1 MKLFQNYKS
10 KKTLRSENDAL
21 SKKCERLER
30 YNESMIVQMVK
41 EPSYPAKVE
50 RLRVSRCFNEFEAG
64 VVPVKDRNIIV
75 ARALYP
81 YVAEC
86 TKITSTKRN
95 DGSIE
100 VTAEL
105 DVLKL

>member
-10 KKTLRSENDAL
+10 KKTLRSEVDEL
-21 SKKCERLER
+21 DKKCAWLIRV
-30 YNESMIVQMVK
+30 NENMVSCILQA
-41 EPSYPAKVE
+41 PQFPAKVE
-50 RLRVSRCFNEFEAG
+50 RLRVVRIFDRFEKDII
-64 VVPVKDRNIIV
+64 PVKDRNIIV

>member
-21 SKKCERLER
+21 SEKCNRLER
-30 YNESMIVQMVK
+30 YNEMMILQLVQ
-41 EPSYPAKVE
+41 EPSFSAKVE
-50 RLRVSRCFNEFEAG
+50 RLRVVRVFDGFGADII
-64 VVPVKDRNIIV
+64 PVKDRNIIV

-81 YVAEC
+81 YIAELA
-86 TKITSTKRN
+86 KMTSVKRA

-105 DVLKL
+105 DVLK